1 MMSAMAKIQG
11 DYWQFYLEG
20 RCEKRRLKNDI
31 DEESLMEEMV
41 HMGTPLRDAVLSAC
55 ARAAAPLEAGKAKR
69 TWVADHGDEIKAA
82 GGDADAS
89 YSAYLQGRVDDLA
102 QGLEDSVLEAL
113 SQRFGTDDGEDDE
126 EEDDDEDEDGEEGDE

>member
-41 HMGTPLRDAVLSAC
+41 RMGTPLRDAVLSAC
-55 ARAAAPLEAGKAKR
+55 VRVAAPLEAGKAKR
-69 TWVADHGDEIKAA
+69 AWVADHGDEIKEA
-82 GGDADAS
+82 GGDADAA

-113 SQRFGTDDGEDDE
+113 SQRFGDDQTDDGEDDE
-126 EEDDDEDEDGEEGDE
+126 EDDEDEEGDE

>member
-1 MMSAMAKIQG
+1 MMSTMAKIQG

-41 HMGTPLRDAVLSAC
+41 RSGTPLRDAVLSAC

-69 TWVADHGDEIKAA
+69 AWVAERGDEIKNA
-82 GGDADAS
+82 GGDADAA
-89 YSAYLQGRVDDLA
+89 YAAYLQGRTDDLA
-102 QGLEDSVLEAL
+102 YVVEEGVVDAL
-113 SQRFGTDDGEDDE
+113 DQRFGDDETDDGEDDE
-126 EEDDDEDEDGEEGDE
+126 EDDEDEEGDE